1 MTTLADINQTLT
13 VQNEMQEKT
22 TKAVESLTKRFAA
35 FLRVAKGDRLEDLE
49 SRREARRQS
58 RAMGFASRAKGAAS
72 AVKNNIGLISKV
84 LGGLAL
90 AAFVLQNDEL
100 RAAVM
105 DFITTAGEG
114 IATFF
119 KSDEFRE
126 ILGATFSAAG
136 NVFTSLL
143 GTVWETDGGKKMLI
157 GLGVA
162 LAAIFAGP
170 AVVAAV
176 AGALATAALR
186 LPGQAIRGAVSVGRG
201 LMVEKPGARAQA
213 LQQQKAAQRP
223 VRVGPRAGSAGLD
236 EARQLKA
243 DQKAARISAQRA
255 AAANAA
261 QQRFDAD
268 RVTRLSTS
276 QKLTQMTSSTTLGQ
290 RVSNITRGV
299 GRSVNAASRTVKGG
313 PGMTAATV
321 AGSLFNAPMLGDGTI
336 TKIEPET
343 GAEVRVTG
351 YGSEFAN
358 IGEAAVAASEAGKIL
373 SLAERDFLRTRDEGL
388 LKYQRLLS
396 QLTLDFEQASYI
408 NRLLE
413 ARARLLTEENLPP
426 STGDPILDA
435 AKLFGPSLAENTV
448 SVDEFMGRVIPLTEL
463 PSPGIQRDVQARFE
477 GMRQNMIE
485 PLVQSKIP
493 ALEQAMD
500 GAGTGQPIIVPV
512 PIPMDAGK
520 GPGPVVSQGT
530 VGGSLSAGETIHL
543 NQDPA
548 TIIGGVPRQQS
559 GGGGGW

>member
-1 MTTLADINQTLT
+1 MTTLADINQTLM
-13 VQNEMQEKT
+13 VQNEMQKKT
-22 TKAVESLTKRFAA
+22 TKAVDSLTKRFAA

-72 AVKNNIGLISKV
+72 AVKNNIGLISKI

-90 AAFVLQNDEL
+90 GAFVLQNDEL
-100 RAAVM
+100 RASVM

-136 NVFTSLL
+136 EVFTSLL

-170 AVVAAV
+170 AVIAAIS
-176 AGALATAALR
+176 GAIATALLNAAGKALF
-186 LPGQAIRGAVSVGRG
+186 PTGGGRG
-201 LMVEKPGARAQA
+201 NIVEKRGERAKA
-213 LQQQKAAQRP
+213 LQQQ
-223 VRVGPRAGSAGLD
+223 RVAGQSPRTGPRGFAG
-236 EARQLKA
+236 
-243 DQKAARISAQRA
+243 RA
-255 AAANAA
+255 ASLGKSLIKGGALLSAVTGFAGAAFDRRGKEAGMSYAERGATGTVSGFFGGIPDLATGAGAFLSNTFLGTDLQGTNLKGRIEDFYYGQKETVNELEVLVKKYNSGVGLTEEEKARLMSISRFNLRLNKFTGTP
-261 QQRFDAD
+261 QQREVATDI
-268 RVTRLSTS
+268 
-276 QKLTQMTSSTTLGQ
+276 M
-290 RVSNITRGV
+290 NIQ
-299 GRSVNAASRTVKGG
+299 N
-313 PGMTAATV
+313 
-321 AGSLFNAPMLGDGTI
+321 
-336 TKIEPET
+336 
-343 GAEVRVTG
+343 
-351 YGSEFAN
+351 
-358 IGEAAVAASEAGKIL
+358 
-373 SLAERDFLRTRDEGL
+373 
-388 LKYQRLLS
+388 LLS
-396 QLTLDFEQASYI
+396 QGI
-408 NRLLE
+408 
-413 ARARLLTEENLPP
+413 ENPIMP

-463 PSPGIQRDVQARFE
+463 PAPGIQRDVQARFE

-485 PLVQSKIP
+485 PLVQSKVP

-500 GAGTGQPIIVPV
+500 GAGTGAPIVVPV

-520 GPGPVVSQGT
+520 GPGPAVVQGT
-530 VGGSLSAGETIHL
+530 VGGNLSAGETIHL
-543 NQDPA
+543 NQDPG
-548 TIIGGVPRQQS
+548 TIIGGAPRQQS